1 LLPVT
6 MVRAVGNRAVSAL
19 FGRAG
24 KCMSSGDEQ
33 EPGRGTISP
42 ADREAFKKRAA
53 DLDARLNKVR
63 GVSEAKSKAAS
74 ASTPDDGSRGA
85 AFGQATKISVELVV
99 GIAVGGF
106 IGKVLDSQFGT
117 APWGLIVFL
126 MLGFA
131 AGLSNIVRTARR
143 LQAEAEPLQRAAKPV
158 ADEEDDK

>member
-1 LLPVT
+1 
-6 MVRAVGNRAVSAL
+6 
-19 FGRAG
+19 
-24 KCMSSGDEQ
+24 MSSGDES
-33 EPGRGTISP
+33 EPGRGAISP

-53 DLDARLNKVR
+53 DLGARLDKVK

-85 AFGQATKISVELVV
+85 AFGQATRISVELVV

-106 IGKVLDSQFGT
+106 IGKVLDNTFGT

-131 AGLSNIVRTARR
+131 AALTNIVRMAQR
-143 LQAEAEPLQRAAKPV
+143 LQAQAEPLQRAAKP
-158 ADEEDDK
+158 AAQDDEDDDR

>member
-1 LLPVT
+1 
-6 MVRAVGNRAVSAL
+6 
-19 FGRAG
+19 
-24 KCMSSGDEQ
+24 MSSGDEQ
-33 EPGRGTISP
+33 EPGRGAISP

-53 DLDARLNKVR
+53 DLGARLDKVR
-63 GVSEAKSKAAS
+63 GVSEAKSKATS
-74 ASTPDDGSRGA
+74 APTPDDGSRGA

-106 IGKVLDSQFGT
+106 IGKVLDTQFGT

-158 ADEEDDK
+158 ADDEEDDK

>member
-1 LLPVT
+1 
-6 MVRAVGNRAVSAL
+6 
-19 FGRAG
+19 
-24 KCMSSGDEQ
+24 MSSGDEQ
-33 EPGRGTISP
+33 EPGRGAISP

-53 DLDARLNKVR
+53 DLGARLDKVR
-63 GVSEAKSKAAS
+63 GTPEARSKNAP
-74 ASTPDDGSRGA
+74 TPDDGTRGA

-106 IGKVLDSQFGT
+106 IGKVLDTQFGT

-158 ADEEDDK
+158 ADNEEDDK

>member
-1 LLPVT
+1 
-6 MVRAVGNRAVSAL
+6 
-19 FGRAG
+19 
-24 KCMSSGDEQ
+24 MSSGDEQ
-33 EPGRGTISP
+33 EPGRGAISP

-53 DLDARLNKVR
+53 DLGARLNKVR
-63 GVSEAKSKAAS
+63 TETEAQSKNAP
-74 ASTPDDGSRGA
+74 TPDDGSRGA

-106 IGKVLDSQFGT
+106 IGKVLDTQFGT

-158 ADEEDDK
+158 ADDEEDDK